1 MPDACRVG
9 YTTSGMSA
17 TPRKRPGEKLL
28 TIDWGAISPLR
39 LSARAVAEGAYAGS
53 HRSTR
58 RGAGIEFGGQRPY
71 VPGDDLRFLDRRSL
85 LRHDRL
91 MVREFETDTDRAV
104 WLCLDT
110 SASMAY
116 RGPNAPGAKLAYAAL
131 LAAATARIAVA
142 GHDPV
147 GLAWLGVGSGDAV
160 ASPPGFGNATFE
172 RIVDGL
178 ERVEAGGDLAADIA
192 ELDTRLGLFA
202 RRARR
207 GSVILLF
214 SDFLDVPDEAIRR
227 VAAVASGRVLV
238 AVQVLD
244 PMERELGF
252 SGKVLL
258 RAIEGGGRVTTD
270 ADRVR
275 AEYKKNLEE
284 HTGRWRRAIEGEGG
298 RLLRASSGDDAVA
311 AVRRIVQTV
320 AEVRP

>member
-1 MPDACRVG
+1 MG
-9 YTTSGMSA
+9 YTTGAMPATSSEARGARPSGA
-17 TPRKRPGEKLL
+17 KLL
-28 TIDWGAISPLR
+28 PLDWGAISPLR
-39 LSARAVAEGAYAGS
+39 LQARAVAEGVYAGA

-58 RGAGIEFGGQRPY
+58 RGAGVEFGGQRPY

-104 WLCLDT
+104 WVCLDA
-110 SASMAY
+110 SASMGF

-131 LAAATARIAVA
+131 LAAATARIGVA

-147 GLAWLGVGSGDAV
+147 GMSWLGRSDAPIGPAFGSA
-160 ASPPGFGNATFE
+160 AFE
-172 RIVDGL
+172 RIVDAL
-178 ERVEAGGDLAADIA
+178 ERAAAGGSLGDDLG
-192 ELDTRLGLFA
+192 ELDRELALMA

-207 GSVILLF
+207 GSVVVLF

-244 PMERELGF
+244 PVEVDLAF
-252 SGKVLL
+252 SGKVRL
-258 RAIEGGGRVTTD
+258 RAMEGEHRVTTD

-275 AEYKKNLEE
+275 EDYKRQLAE
-284 HTGRWRRAIEGEGG
+284 HSARWRRAVEGEGG
-298 RLLRASSGDDAVA
+298 RLLRASSKDDAVA
-311 AVRRIVQTV
+311 VVRRIVQAI
-320 AEVRP
+320 AEARR

>member
-1 MPDACRVG
+1 MQQIEPRLAGHADVG
-9 YTTSGMSA
+9 
-17 TPRKRPGEKLL
+17 
-28 TIDWGAISPLR
+28 DQHLR
-39 LSARAVAEGAYAGS
+39 
-53 HRSTR
+53 R

-110 SASMAY
+110 SASMTY
-116 RGPNAPGAKLAYAAL
+116 RGPKAPGAKLAYAAL
-131 LAAATARIAVA
+131 LAAACARIAVA

-147 GLAWLGVGSGDAV
+147 GLAWLGVSRASDGV
-160 ASPPGFGNATFE
+160 ASPPGFGTATFE

-178 ERVEAGGDLAADIA
+178 ERVEAGGDLGAKLD
-192 ELDTRLGLFA
+192 ELDMQLALFA

-227 VAAVASGRVLV
+227 VAAVANGRVLI

-244 PMERELGF
+244 PVEVELGF

-258 RAIEGGGRVTTD
+258 RAMEGSGRVTTD

-275 AEYKKNLEE
+275 DEYKRRLEE

-298 RLLRASSGDDAVA
+298 RLLRASSGEDAIG
-311 AVRRIVQTV
+311 AVRRIVQAV
-320 AEVRP
+320 AEVRA